1 MSAIRTSVAIRFA
14 LMARFLRE
22 KRALLIN
29 RATGRVKRKPG
40 QAEARRGR
48 LLLRKQRVPLMTSL
62 IGLAF
67 WLLRAS
73 FAAVSPVT
81 PRFGCF

>member
-1 MSAIRTSVAIRFA
+1 MSAIQTTVAIRLA

-22 KRALLIN
+22 KRALLIK
-29 RATGRVKRKPG
+29 RATGRVKGKPG
-40 QAEARRGR
+40 QRGMRRGR
-48 LLLRKQRVPLMTSL
+48 LLLRKQRVLFMSSL

-67 WLLRAS
+67 WLLRSS